1 MTTICVFAKPNQ
13 IQSFRQNGEIYCFY
27 FFGLKLAKNLFAF
40 STMLCKR
47 LSCVFCHR
55 NLKVK
60 LFSKGVLQSFRDVF
74 FGLAD
79 FGERNSFR
87 MTLLYYGFVDLGLKT

>member
-1 MTTICVFAKPNQ
+1 MQKLAK
-13 IQSFRQNGEIYCFY
+13 RGELSDFEIA
-27 FFGLKLAKNLFAF
+27 GLKWAKNLFAF

>member
-1 MTTICVFAKPNQ
+1 MQKLEKRDEISDNDFA
-13 IQSFRQNGEIYCFY
+13 
-27 FFGLKLAKNLFAF
+27 GLKWAKNLFAF
-40 STMLCKR
+40 SAILWKK